1 MSEDKEIITGSES
14 VSQEESAGE
23 FVKKKKQ
30 PKNRRKEEITRE
42 KKRWLF
48 FGIPW
53 TFTKYILTKK
63 KIIIEMG
70 LFNST
75 ENEILMYRVTD
86 MTLTRSFWQKVF
98 GLGTLIVY
106 AHDKTT
112 PTLEIK
118 NIKHVRE
125 FKETLSEAVE
135 KDRLRMKMRQSEIV
149 DDMHGIHDDFD
160 DFDDNTDN

>member
-1 MSEDKEIITGSES
+1 MP
-14 VSQEESAGE
+14 EENENYMPENEETAGRA
-23 FVKKKKQ
+23 KKSKKLR
-30 PKNRRKEEITRE
+30 PDGIMRE
-42 KKRWLF
+42 RKRWLF

-63 KIIIEMG
+63 KLIIEMG

-75 ENEILMYRVTD
+75 ENEILLYRITD
-86 MTLTRSFWQKVF
+86 MTLKRSFWQKIF

-118 NIKHVRE
+118 NIKHIRE
-125 FKETLSEAVE
+125 FKETLSGSVEA
-135 KDRLRMKMRQSEIV
+135 DRLRMKMRQSEIV
-149 DDMHGIHDDFD
+149 DDIHGGHDDFD
-160 DFDDNTDN
+160 SDPIF